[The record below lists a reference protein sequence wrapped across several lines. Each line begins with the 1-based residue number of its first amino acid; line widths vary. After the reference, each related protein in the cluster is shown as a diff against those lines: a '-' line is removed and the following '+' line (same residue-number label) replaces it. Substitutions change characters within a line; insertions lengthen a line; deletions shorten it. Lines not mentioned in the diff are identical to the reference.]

1 MNRFYYAT
9 VISVFVTVYLG
20 TNLLLFGMRGWAPSG
35 FSVRPGAG
43 LRRLGRRL
51 KHAVDLGVATMLA
64 RRERHVT
71 LYALHEMTGR
81 HTVDGRLR

>member
-9 VISVFVTVYLG
+9 VVAVFVTVYIS
-20 TNLLLFGMRGWAPSG
+20 TDLLLAGASG
-35 FSVRPGAG
+35 RMISSFSARPGAR

-51 KHAVDLGVATMLA
+51 KHAVDFGVADMLA

-71 LYALHEMTGR
+71 LHALHVAGR
-81 HTVDGRLR
+81 HAVDGRWR

>member
-9 VISVFVTVYLG
+9 VIAVFVTVYIG
-20 TNLLLFGMRGWAPSG
+20 TDLLLAAVSG
-35 FSVRPGAG
+35 RPASSFSARLAVR

-51 KHAVDLGVATMLA
+51 KHAVDLGVAATLA

-71 LYALHEMTGR
+71 LYALHVAGR
-81 HTVDGRLR
+81 HAVDGRLR

>member
-9 VISVFVTVYLG
+9 VIAVFVAVYIG
-20 TNLLLFGMRGWAPSG
+20 TDLLLAGVSG
-35 FSVRPGAG
+35 RTTSSFSAWLGAM

-51 KHAVDLGVATMLA
+51 KHAVDLGVAAMLA

-71 LYALHEMTGR
+71 LYALHAAGR
-81 HTVDGRLR
+81 HAAEGRLR